1 MSRWDI
7 DACPLCEHIL
17 ADTRDYKYNSMA
29 KKLKNIAVLISGS
42 GTNLQSII
50 SHIKRGTLKCNLAA
64 VISNKADA
72 YGLKRAEKAKIP
84 NYFIDH
90 KDISREEHE
99 KKIIEILKKH
109 KVDLVV
115 LAGYMRIITSY
126 FIGQYKNRIINIH
139 PAILPA
145 FPGTDGYGDTFRY
158 GCKIGGCTVHFVDSG
173 VDTGPIIIQKA
184 NPIKENDTLESFK
197 KRGLEI
203 EHQALPEAIKLF
215 CTDKLKI
222 EGRRVRVKK

>member
-1 MSRWDI
+1 
-7 DACPLCEHIL
+7 
-17 ADTRDYKYNSMA
+17 MA
-29 KKLKNIAVLISGS
+29 V
-42 GTNLQSII
+42 
-50 SHIKRGTLKCNLAA
+50 
-64 VISNKADA
+64 VISNRADA

-115 LAGYMRIITSY
+115 LAGYMRIITPY
-126 FIGQYKNRIINIH
+126 FINQYKNRIINIH

-215 CTDKLKI
+215 CADKLKI
-222 EGRRVRVKK
+222 EGRRVKIKK

>member
-1 MSRWDI
+1 
-7 DACPLCEHIL
+7 
-17 ADTRDYKYNSMA
+17 MA
-29 KKLKNIAVLISGS
+29 KKQKNIAVLISGN

-50 SHIKRGTLKCNLAA
+50 DHIKKGKLKCNLAV
-64 VISNKADA
+64 VISNKVDA

-84 NYFIDH
+84 NYFINH

-99 KKIIEILKKH
+99 KKIIEILKNH

-145 FPGTDGYGDTFRY
+145 FPGTDGYGDTFNY
-158 GCKIGGCTVHFVDSG
+158 GCKVGGCTVHFVDSG
-173 VDTGPIIIQKA
+173 VDTGPIIIQKI
-184 NPIKENDTLESFK
+184 NPIQENDNLESFK
-197 KRGLEI
+197 KRGLKI
-203 EHQALPEAIKLF
+203 EHEALPEAIRLF
-215 CTDKLKI
+215 CADKLKI
-222 EGRRVRVKK
+222 EGRKVKILRG